1 MDVKERYLTRKQDQS
16 EVEGT
21 EQRSQIQNRNQNLS
35 LQMRPW
41 KRARIVRVYEIS
53 MVMTDY
59 LNRVE
64 LNFVVSLSIEV
75 KVNVEGKL
83 V

>member
-1 MDVKERYLTRKQDQS
+1 
-16 EVEGT
+16 
-21 EQRSQIQNRNQNLS
+21 
-35 LQMRPW
+35 MRPW
-41 KRARIVRVYEIS
+41 KRIRIVSVYEIS

-59 LNRVE
+59 LNRIE